1 MPFPCINITDLSH
14 SCSKLLTYC
23 NNNYAVEVDWCNC
36 FNNNYNNKCDAVA
49 LPISGIV
56 LIAIGGAIAVL
67 GMITVIVVLYKH
79 YHDTKNPNQNNRNNR
94 DDNNTNT
101 NELENYYPNSLVPV
115 NTNIR
120 SNAITNLQPM
130 VIIPIESTSD
140 LPKYENPPEYEK
152 KTTNC

>member
-1 MPFPCINITDLSH
+1 MRCSITYL
-14 SCSKLLTYC
+14 C
-23 NNNYAVEVDWCNC
+23 NSDDGYGGV
-36 FNNNYNNKCDAVA
+36 
-49 LPISGIV
+49 IV
-56 LIAIGGAIAVL
+56 VL
-67 GMITVIVVLYKH
+67 GMIKVIVVLYKH
-79 YHDTKNPNQNNRNNR
+79 YHDTKNPDQNNRNNR
-94 DDNNTNT
+94 NNRVGNNTNT

>member
-1 MPFPCINITDLSH
+1 MLDIITMPFPCINITNLSH
-14 SCSKLLTYC
+14 SFSKLLTYC

-49 LPISGIV
+49 LPISVIV
-56 LIAIGGAIAVL
+56 LIAVGGVIIVL
-67 GMITVIVVLYKH
+67 GMIKVIVVLYKH
-79 YHDTKNPNQNNRNNR
+79 YHDTKNPDQNNRNNR
-94 DDNNTNT
+94 DSN
-101 NELENYYPNSLVPV
+101 

>member
-14 SCSKLLTYC
+14 SCSKLLAYC

-36 FNNNYNNKCDAVA
+36 FNNNYNDKCDSVA
-49 LPISGIV
+49 LPLSAILIISIGFT
-56 LIAIGGAIAVL
+56 LI
-67 GMITVIVVLYKH
+67 YQY
-79 YHDTKNPNQNNRNNR
+79 YHDTKIPDQNNRNNR
-94 DDNNTNT
+94 NPTNTNT

-120 SNAITNLQPM
+120 PNAITNLQPM
-130 VIIPIESTSD
+130 VIIPVESTAD

-152 KTTNC
+152 DTTNC